1 MSIQYN
7 ELLDSTFDISNRE
20 TIKNRFENQGYLFLK
35 GVLDFRAI
43 NDLRQKICDI
53 LYENGWLKKKF

>member
-1 MSIQYN
+1 MPLQYK
-7 ELLDSTFDISNRE
+7 ELLDSTKDISNKE

-43 NDLRQKICDI
+43 NDLRYKICDI
-53 LYENGWLKKKF
+53 LHENGWLKKN